1 MDQENEKSICLECG
15 TALRGRSDKKYCNDS
30 CRNAHYNKTHRA
42 QSNYM
47 RKVNRI
53 LSRNRNILEEF
64 NPNETTKVT
73 RKKLDNEG
81 FNFDYYTNVY
91 TTKNG
96 KVYYFCYDQG
106 YLDLGGDL
114 FALVVKKEYV

>member
-1 MDQENEKSICLECG
+1 MNQVEEKPICMECG
-15 TALRGRSDKKYCNDS
+15 ATLFGRSDKKFCNDS
-30 CRNAHYNKTHRA
+30 CRNAHYNKTHRT

-53 LSRNRNILEEF
+53 LSRNRIILNEL

-73 RKKLDNEG
+73 RKRLLSEG
-81 FNFDYYTNVY
+81 FNFDYFTNVY
-91 TTKNG
+91 QTKTG

-106 YLDLGGDL
+106 YLDLGDDM